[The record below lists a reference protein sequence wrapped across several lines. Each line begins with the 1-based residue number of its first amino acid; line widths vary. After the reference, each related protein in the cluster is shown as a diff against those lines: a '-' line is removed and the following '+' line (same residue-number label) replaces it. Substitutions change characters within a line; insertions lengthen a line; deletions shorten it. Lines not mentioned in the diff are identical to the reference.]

1 MVERI
6 GARISDVSRAAAD
19 RRHLSAVLVDSKHA
33 RDKLVSVD
41 LAGHFADARPMVMV
55 VGSSLL
61 AVAVGRRVRRG
72 SVSWGPADLGTWS
85 RGPRILMARSRFPG
99 HPNARAEA
107 HTRPA

>member
-1 MVERI
+1 M
-6 GARISDVSRAAAD
+6 RISDVSPAAAE

-41 LAGHFADARPMVMV
+41 LAGHLADSRPMVMV

-61 AVAVGRRVRRG
+61 AVAVRRRVRPR
-72 SVSWGPADLGTWS
+72 SVSWGPVALGTWS
-85 RGPRILMARSRFPG
+85 RVPRILMARSRFPG